1 VLPDFSGLDRRF
13 DIYLHNGKTL
23 VIDDYAHNPHKIS
36 CLMESIK
43 NIRHRVCYIFQPHGF
58 GPMRLMKQGYIEA
71 FGKNLREEDHLILL
85 PIFYAGG
92 TSVQDVSSED
102 LFNEIKA
109 AGKSAE
115 VLQERSLLFNRI
127 KEWNTYV
134 VFGARDDSLADFA
147 REISLRL

>member
-1 VLPDFSGLDRRF
+1 
-13 DIYLHNGKTL
+13 
-23 VIDDYAHNPHKIS
+23 
-36 CLMESIK
+36 MESIK

-58 GPMRLMKQGYIEA
+58 GPTRLMKQGYIEA
-71 FGKNLREEDHLILL
+71 FVKNLREEDHLILL

-115 VLQERSLLFNRI
+115 VLHERSLLFNRI

-147 REISLRL
+147 REISLRLQ